1 MIISE
6 LARPVDRGG
15 DTAASMSSLD
25 AAGYWRAIMD
35 VSPDAIVVLSGE
47 GGRVLQASRSF
58 LQLLGY
64 SLTELECLRSGAW
77 DASGVVAEMLA
88 PFAGNFHPSSGSRLF
103 ESRMRRKDSIVID
116 VEIGASWTDLAGLGP
131 IICIVRDITRRKA
144 ADRKLRESEAK
155 FRAIFDNTKRGIGL
169 FTADG
174 RHIESNPV
182 VYAVSGARPGD
193 VVGRHFWEGDWWSA
207 EDKVR
212 LRDAVQRAGRGEYV
226 RLEVTQIAAS
236 GQRVTGDFSIA
247 PIIGVSGDVIQLLI
261 EANDVTAFKDSEA
274 ELARREQLLSAILK
288 QTPGSVVLINERTHQ
303 MVEFNDFAFTM
314 HGYSSEEFAALTV
327 LDLKADA
334 TPDLLQQRRHQTIS
348 EGLITFEDRHRRK
361 DGSIFDVRASLSR
374 IHVHG
379 EFHTVALWV
388 DVSNLKSTEQTLR
401 EREQEIR
408 TLVDNIP
415 DGMVRYDRD
424 LHRVYLN
431 PAMAK
436 FIGEDVA
443 TLVGTT
449 LDAPRRVSDPGA
461 YKAKLQETFK
471 TGQSGEIEVR
481 SALGDQSIHWS
492 QVRFIPE
499 FGADGGVATVL
510 AIARDISEVVDH
522 RDRVQQ
528 LAFRDPLT
536 GLPNRTLFNER
547 FGMAI
552 SAARGDSQVI
562 GLLILDLD
570 HFKDI
575 NDSLGHAAGDEL
587 LCQVSRR
594 LSDCL
599 ESTMT
604 LARLGGDEFA
614 VIISGI
620 GARAEAVP
628 VADRVR
634 AALAAP
640 FIIHGKEIFASASI
654 GIALCPEDGDTPDEL
669 FARADVA
676 MYDAKRNGRGG
687 IRFYAQELSGKAA
700 RRLALGTSLHSA
712 LVDGEFELFFQ
723 PKVRLADSVVI
734 GAEALLRWR
743 HPELG
748 LLTPDAFIGIAEDT
762 GLIVEIGRWVLK
774 TACAQAVAWNAGR
787 GDPLKIAVNLS
798 SRQFTQN
805 DLVGDVRA
813 ALEVT
818 GCRPEWLECEITE
831 SLILRDELAVH
842 IALAELTE
850 IGISIAIDDFGTG
863 QSALAYLNR
872 FHVDVLKIDR
882 SFVDGAEHDPRKAEL
897 VKAFISIA
905 AALEMETV
913 AEGIETIEQA
923 ELLQSFGCGIG
934 QGYLLGRPVAVEAFQ
949 QRFIPG

>member
-1 MIISE
+1 MITSE
-6 LARPVDRGG
+6 LARPRNGG
-15 DTAASMSSLD
+15 GNTTAPILSLD

-35 VSPDAIVVLSGE
+35 VSPDAIVVLSGDD
-47 GGRVLQASRSF
+47 GRVLQASRSF
-58 LQLLGY
+58 LHLLGY
-64 SLTELECLRSGAW
+64 SLPELECLRSGAW

-88 PFAGNFHPSSGSRLF
+88 PFAGNSHPSSGSRLF
-103 ESRMRRKDSIVID
+103 ESLMRRKDSTVID
-116 VEIGASWTDLAGLGP
+116 VEIGVSWTDLAGLGP
-131 IICIVRDITRRKA
+131 IICVVRDITERQA

-174 RHIESNPV
+174 RHIESNPI
-182 VYAVSGARPGD
+182 VYAVSGARRGN

-226 RLEVTQIAAS
+226 RLEVSQIAAN
-236 GQRVTGDFSIA
+236 GQRITSDFSIA
-247 PIIGVSGDVIQLLI
+247 PIVGASGDVTQLLI
-261 EANDVTAFKDSEA
+261 EANDVTASKDTEA

-288 QTPGSVVLINERTHQ
+288 QTPGGVVLINERTFR
-303 MVEFNDFAFTM
+303 MVEYNDFAFAM
-314 HGYSSEEFAALTV
+314 HGYSFEEFADLTAI
-327 LDLKADA
+327 DLKADV
-334 TPDLLQQRRHQTIS
+334 TPDMLQQRRQRTIS

-361 DGSIFDVRASLSR
+361 DGSVFDVRVSLSR

-388 DVSNLKSTEQTLR
+388 DVSDLKKTEGTLR
-401 EREQEIR
+401 ERELEVR

-415 DGMVRYDRD
+415 DGMVRYDRG
-424 LHRVYLN
+424 LKRIYLN
-431 PAMAK
+431 PAMAE
-436 FIGEDVA
+436 FIGDNVA
-443 TLVGTT
+443 ALVGTT
-449 LDAPRRVSDPGA
+449 LHAPRNISDPGA
-461 YKAKLQETFK
+461 YKAKLLETFK
-471 TGQSGEIEVR
+471 TGQSGEMEVR
-481 SALGDQSIHWS
+481 STLSDQNSQWS

-499 FGADGGVATVL
+499 FGADGSVATVL
-510 AIARDISEVVDH
+510 AIARDITEVVEH
-522 RDRVQQ
+522 RERVQQ
-528 LAFRDPLT
+528 LAFWDPLT

-547 FGMAI
+547 FCAAI
-552 SAARGDSQVI
+552 GSARDNGQVI

-587 LCQVSRR
+587 LRQVSRR

-599 ESTMT
+599 ESTMV

-614 VIISGI
+614 IIISGI

-640 FIIHGKEIFASASI
+640 LIIHGKEVFASASI
-654 GIALCPEDGDTPDEL
+654 GIALYPEDGNAPDDL

-676 MYDAKRNGRGG
+676 MYDAKRNGRGS
-687 IRFYAQELSGKAA
+687 IRFYVQELSGKAA

-712 LVDGEFELFFQ
+712 LVNGELELFFQ
-723 PKVRLADSVVI
+723 PKIRLADSTVV

-762 GLIVEIGRWVLK
+762 GLIVEIGRWVLE

-787 GDPLKIAVNLS
+787 GNPLKIAVNLS

-805 DLVGDVRA
+805 DLVGDVRS
-813 ALEVT
+813 ALEAT
-818 GCRPEWLECEITE
+818 GCRPQWLECEITE

-842 IALAELTE
+842 IALAELSE

-934 QGYLLGRPVAVEAFQ
+934 QGYFLGRPVPVEAFE
-949 QRFIPG
+949 QRFIAG